1 PFTVEAWV
9 YPTNT
14 PSGLVGIVS
23 EARNNINGAASY
35 KGFWLGAN
43 GSIWVFALYN
53 TNGQTSQEIDVP
65 GIVANTWYH
74 LVGTF
79 DGTSAT
85 LYTNGVIAT
94 ASNGAN
100 PKALTANSAGL
111 RFVAD
116 DNSPLIIGSLGN
128 FNSGRFGGYI
138 DEVAIYTN
146 ALTLTDVGNHFNNT
160 ASSYSTFV

>member
-79 DGTSAT
+79 DGTTAT
-85 LYTNGVIAT
+85 LYTNNVVFSTGT
-94 ASNGAN
+94 GNGIN
-100 PKALTANSAGL
+100 PRAFTPNAAGL
-111 RFVAD
+111 RFVGD
-116 DNSPLIIGSLGN
+116 DYSPFLIGCLGN
-128 FNSGRFGGYI
+128 FNNGRMGAYI
-138 DEVAIYTN
+138 DEVALYTN
-146 ALTLTDVGNHFNNT
+146 ALTATDVSNHFNNT
-160 ASSYSTFV
+160 